1 MRASI
6 RMAEARTNMAFMC
19 AVFLAIGLTLWFQ
32 PERYANTPSY
42 ANLLDILPQHAWA
55 TMYVV
60 VAVVKAAAMW
70 QYMSR
75 VLTVMAYT
83 LGVALVVVWLAAFV
97 VRYLTDDG
105 TTIVNVC
112 SWATYLFLIVRSA
125 IRLDDDK
132 RT

>member
-1 MRASI
+1 
-6 RMAEARTNMAFMC
+6 MAFMA
-19 AVFLAIGLTLWFQ
+19 AVFLAIGITLWVQ

-42 ANLLDILPQHAWA
+42 ANLLDILPQQVWG

-60 VAVVKAAAMW
+60 IAVVKAAAVW
-70 QYMSR
+70 HPSR

-97 VRYLTDDG
+97 VRYLTDAG

-112 SWATYLFLIVRSA
+112 SWATYLYLIVRGA
-125 IRLDDDK
+125 IWLDDE
-132 RT
+132 RP

>member
-6 RMAEARTNMAFMC
+6 RLTEPRANMAFMST
-19 AVFLAIGLTLWFQ
+19 VFLAIGLTLWFQ

-55 TMYVV
+55 AMYVV
-60 VAVVKAAAMW
+60 VSVVKAVAVW
-70 QYMSR
+70 HYTRR

-112 SWATYLFLIVRSA
+112 SWATYLYLLVRSA
-125 IRLDDDK
+125 IRLDDE

>member
-1 MRASI
+1 
-6 RMAEARTNMAFMC
+6 MAFMS
-19 AVFLAIGLTLWFQ
+19 AVFLVIGLTLWFQ

-42 ANLLDILPQHAWA
+42 ANLLAILPQHAWA
-55 TMYVV
+55 AMYVV
-60 VAVVKAAAMW
+60 VAVVKVAALWRYA
-70 QYMSR
+70 SR

-112 SWATYLFLIVRSA
+112 SWATYLFLIVRGA
-125 IRLDDDK
+125 IRLDDE

>member
-6 RMAEARTNMAFMC
+6 RLTEPRANMAFMA
-19 AVFLAIGLTLWFQ
+19 AVFLAIGLTLWVQ
-32 PERYANTPSY
+32 PQRYANTPSY
-42 ANLLDILPQHAWA
+42 ANLLDILPQHAWGA
-55 TMYVV
+55 MYVV
-60 VAVVKAAAMW
+60 VAAVKVAAVW
-70 QYMSR
+70 RYTSR

-97 VRYLTDDG
+97 VRYFTDDG

-112 SWATYLFLIVRSA
+112 SWATYLYLIVRSA
-125 IRLDDDK
+125 IRLDDE